1 MAGFQILTVNYLRL
15 RLVVAEVFK
24 KWLIWKVYAKISRYK
39 NSDVASLRLD
49 FGFKIVSWKILFLRK
64 QPTSR
69 DATTGFLAK
78 WRLINERKNSIL
90 TTCHRIDMGSASDWL
105 IGTAQPIRSTTQ
117 IWIVTRHQYGILRRH
132 FVGQISSGASRN
144 FGCFLALESTKQWQ
158 VSCLPRDHWR
168 RGLSGWAFLPDCWDQ
183 EDD

>member
-15 RLVVAEVFK
+15 RLVVGEVYK

-39 NSDVASLRLD
+39 NSDVASLRL
-49 FGFKIVSWKILFLRK
+49 GFAYSLVSKLLVGKYFSLRK

-90 TTCHRIDMGSASDWL
+90 TTCHRLDKGSASDWL
-105 IGTAQPIRSTTQ
+105 IGTAQPIWSTTQ

-132 FVGQISSGASRN
+132 FVGQISGGASRN
-144 FGCFLALESTKQWQ
+144 FGCFLTLESTK
-158 VSCLPRDHWR
+158 
-168 RGLSGWAFLPDCWDQ
+168 
-183 EDD
+183 